1 MAATLRKEKKN
12 GSLEALQRK
21 AHQGRRAERQRH
33 LDRRVQVTRTLYQ
46 RGDPGS
52 ADQLEAEQAQT
63 KIKREIFDDKYN
75 RAAGNKDFTEFV
87 DEVFV
92 PWAKASKRSWQDDE
106 ERARPLKEFF
116 KGKRLRDITPMLIE
130 RYKQLRL
137 KTKTLHKRERS
148 PATVNRE
155 LQVLSKVFSMAY
167 DNGLVETNP
176 MRRVHKLREAPAR
189 ERYLTDDEEKR
200 LFEILVGRRAHIRP
214 IVVVAL
220 QTGMRQGE
228 ILGMKWE
235 NVDFE
240 QKTIYVAHT
249 KTGRPRKLPMSK
261 PVEVELRSLKQDAS
275 SEEHVFSYA
284 RTGLKLTTFRHAWEG
299 ACTAAKIS
307 GLRFHDLRHT
317 FATRLRAKGV
327 HEMDI
332 MSLLGHTTLQM
343 TSRYTHAMPENLRT
357 AVDSLNKR
365 PLQFRARPEA
375 IRRRG
380 KIAPSRYWNGW
391 KVIG

>member
-1 MAATLRKEKKN
+1 MAVWKRYNGKRIKGEGPKGKGTWIVEFRLRGQYVKQAIP
-12 GSLEALQRK
+12 EART
-21 AHQGRRAERQRH
+21 RA
-33 LDRRVQVTRTLYQ
+33 
-46 RGDPGS
+46 
-52 ADQLEAEQAQT
+52 EAEQAQI

-75 RAAGNKDFTEFV
+75 RAAGNKDFSDFV

-106 ERARPLKEFF
+106 ERARPLKEYFAF
-116 KGKRLRDITPMLIE
+116 KRLRDITPMLIE
-130 RYKQLRL
+130 QFKQQRL
-137 KTKTLHKRERS
+137 KTKTLHKRDRS

-155 LQVLSKVFSMAY
+155 LQVLSKVFAMAY

-189 ERYLTDDEEKR
+189 ERYLTDDEETR
-200 LFEILVGRRAHIRP
+200 LFSVLVGRRAHLRP

-228 ILGMKWE
+228 ILGLKWAH
-235 NVDFE
+235 VDFD

-249 KTGRPRKLPMSK
+249 KTGRPRRIPMSK

-275 SEEHVFSYA
+275 ADEHVFSYA
-284 RTGLKLTTFRHAWEG
+284 HTGLKLTTFRHAWEG
-299 ACTAAKIS
+299 ACKKAGIS

-332 MSLLGHTTLQM
+332 MTLLGHTTLQM
-343 TSRYTHAMPENLRT
+343 TSRYTHAMPQNLRT

-365 PLQFRARPEA
+365 PLPFRPKPVAA
-375 IRRRG
+375 G
-380 KIAPSRYWNGW
+380 IAPKSRQVATGTE
-391 KVIG
+391 GA

>member
-1 MAATLRKEKKN
+1 MAVWKRYNGKRVKGEGPKGKGTWIVEFRLRGLYIKEAIP
-12 GSLEALQRK
+12 EA
-21 AHQGRRAERQRH
+21 
-33 LDRRVQVTRTLYQ
+33 RTKQ
-46 RGDPGS
+46 
-52 ADQLEAEQAQT
+52 EAEQVQAQ
-63 KIKREIFDDKYN
+63 IKRAIFDDKYN

-87 DEVFV
+87 DEVFL
-92 PWAKASKRSWQDDE
+92 PWAKASKKSWEDDE
-106 ERARPLKEFF
+106 ERARPITEFF

-130 RYKQLRL
+130 KFKELRL
-137 KTKTLHKRERS
+137 KTKTMYDRERS

-155 LQVLSKVFSMAY
+155 LQVLSKVFSLAY

-176 MRRVHKLREAPAR
+176 MRRVHKLREAPGR

-200 LFEILVGRRAHIRP
+200 LFEVLSGRRAHVRP

-228 ILGMKWE
+228 VLGLRWE
-235 NVDFE
+235 HVDLD

-249 KTGRPRKLPMSK
+249 KTGRPRTIPMSR

-275 SEEHVFSYA
+275 SDEHVFSHA

-299 ACTAAKIS
+299 ACKEAKIT

-365 PLQFRARPEA
+365 PLPFRPRPRA
-375 IRRRG
+375 ATS
-380 KIAPSRYWNGW
+380 APKSRQVATGTE
-391 KVIG
+391 GA

>member
-1 MAATLRKEKKN
+1 M
-12 GSLEALQRK
+12 
-21 AHQGRRAERQRH
+21 
-33 LDRRVQVTRTLYQ
+33 
-46 RGDPGS
+46 
-52 ADQLEAEQAQT
+52 
-63 KIKREIFDDKYN
+63 
-75 RAAGNKDFTEFV
+75 
-87 DEVFV
+87 
-92 PWAKASKRSWQDDE
+92 PWAKASKRSWQDDD

-116 KGKRLRDITPMLIE
+116 KAKRLRDITPMLIE
-130 RYKQLRL
+130 KYKQLRL

-167 DNGLVETNP
+167 DNGLVEANP

-200 LFEILVGRRAHIRP
+200 LFEILVGRRAHVRP

-228 ILGMKWE
+228 ILGMTWA

-249 KTGRPRKLPMSK
+249 KTGRPRKLPMNN

-299 ACTAAKIS
+299 ACTEAKIS

-317 FATRLRAKGV
+317 FATRLRGKGV

-332 MSLLGHTTLQM
+332 MTLLGHTTLQM

-357 AVDSLNKR
+357 AVDSLNKHPLPFR
-365 PLQFRARPEA
+365 PRPA
-375 IRRRG
+375 IG
-380 KIAPSRYWNGW
+380 IAPKSRQVATGTE
-391 KVIG
+391 GA

>member
-1 MAATLRKEKKN
+1 MAVWKRYNGKRIKGEGPKGKGTWIVEFSLRGHYVKQAIP
-12 GSLEALQRK
+12 EARTK
-21 AHQGRRAERQRH
+21 A
-33 LDRRVQVTRTLYQ
+33 
-46 RGDPGS
+46 
-52 ADQLEAEQAQT
+52 EAEQAQT
-63 KIKREIFDDKYN
+63 KIKRDIFDDKYN

-116 KGKRLRDITPMLIE
+116 AGKRLRDITPMLIE
-130 RYKQLRL
+130 QLKQQRL
-137 KTKTLHKRERS
+137 KTKTLQKRDRS

-167 DNGLVETNP
+167 DNGLVEMNP

-189 ERYLTDDEEKR
+189 ERYLTDDEEKQ
-200 LFEILVGRRAHIRP
+200 LFAVLVGRRTHLRP

-228 ILGMKWE
+228 LLGLTWE
-235 NVDFE
+235 HVDLA

-249 KTGRPRKLPMSK
+249 KTGRPRRIPMSG

-275 SEEHVFSYA
+275 EGEHVFSYS
-284 RTGLKLTTFRHAWEG
+284 RTGLKLTTFRHTWER
-299 ACTAAKIS
+299 ACKQARIS

-332 MSLLGHTTLQM
+332 MTLLGHSTLQM
-343 TSRYTHAMPENLRT
+343 TSRYTHAMPQNLRT
-357 AVDSLNKR
+357 AVDSLNKQ
-365 PLQFRARPEA
+365 PLPFGPRS
-375 IRRRG
+375 
-380 KIAPSRYWNGW
+380 APKSRQLGT
-391 KVIG
+391 GTDGR

>member
-1 MAATLRKEKKN
+1 MAVWKRYNGKRIKGEGAKGKGVRIVEFSLRGHYVKEAIP
-12 GSLEALQRK
+12 EAQTK
-21 AHQGRRAERQRH
+21 QQAE
-33 LDRRVQVTRTLYQ
+33 
-46 RGDPGS
+46 
-52 ADQLEAEQAQT
+52 EAET

-75 RAAGNKDFTEFV
+75 PAAGNKDFTDFV

-92 PWAKASKRSWQDDE
+92 PWAKASKRSWQDDA

-116 KGKRLRDITPMLIE
+116 KGKRLRDITPMLIGK
-130 RYKQLRL
+130 YKQLRL
-137 KTKTLHKRERS
+137 KTTTLHKRERS

-167 DNGLVETNP
+167 DNGLVETNQ

-228 ILGMKWE
+228 ILGMTWE

-240 QKTIYVAHT
+240 QKTIYVAHP
-249 KTGRPRKLPMSK
+249 KTGRPRKLPMNN

-275 SEEHVFSYA
+275 SEEHVFSYT

-299 ACTAAKIS
+299 ACSQAKIS

-317 FATRLRAKGV
+317 FATRLRGKGV

-332 MSLLGHTTLQM
+332 MTLLGHTTLQM

-357 AVDSLNKR
+357 AVDSLNKHPLPFR
-365 PLQFRARPEA
+365 PRPVA
-375 IRRRG
+375 TG
-380 KIAPSRYWNGW
+380 IAPKSRQVATGTE
-391 KVIG
+391 GA

>member
-1 MAATLRKEKKN
+1 MAVWKRYNGKRVKGEGPKGKGVWIVEFRLRGQYVKQAIP
-12 GSLEALQRK
+12 EART
-21 AHQGRRAERQRH
+21 RA
-33 LDRRVQVTRTLYQ
+33 
-46 RGDPGS
+46 
-52 ADQLEAEQAQT
+52 EAEQAQV
-63 KIKREIFDDKYN
+63 KLKRDIFDDKYN

-106 ERARPLKEFF
+106 ERAKPLKVFF
-116 KGKRLRDITPMLIE
+116 AAKRLREITPMLIE
-130 RYKQLRL
+130 QFKQQRL
-137 KTKTLHKRERS
+137 KTKTLHKRDRS

-176 MRRVHKLREAPAR
+176 MRRVHKLREAPSR

-200 LFEILVGRRAHIRP
+200 LFAILVGRRAHIRP

-220 QTGMRQGE
+220 HTGMRQGE
-228 ILGMKWE
+228 ILSLKWE
-235 NVDFE
+235 HVDFD

-249 KTGRPRKLPMSK
+249 KTGRPRRIPVSK

-275 SEEHVFSYA
+275 QDEYVFSYG
-284 RTGLKLTTFRHAWEG
+284 RTGLKLTTFRHTWER
-299 ACTAAKIS
+299 ACKQARIS
-307 GLRFHDLRHT
+307 GLTFHDLRHT

-332 MSLLGHTTLQM
+332 MTLLGHTTLQM
-343 TSRYTHAMPENLRT
+343 TSRYTHAMPQNLRT
-357 AVDSLNKR
+357 AVDSLNKQPLPFR
-365 PLQFRARPEA
+365 PRT
-375 IRRRG
+375 
-380 KIAPSRYWNGW
+380 APKSRQLGTGTNGM
-391 KVIG
+391 

>member
-1 MAATLRKEKKN
+1 MAVWKRYNGKRIKGEGPKGKGIWIVEFRLRGHYIKEAIP
-12 GSLEALQRK
+12 EA
-21 AHQGRRAERQRH
+21 
-33 LDRRVQVTRTLYQ
+33 RTKQ
-46 RGDPGS
+46 
-52 ADQLEAEQAQT
+52 EAEQAQT
-63 KIKREIFDDKYN
+63 KIKRDIFDDKYN

-92 PWAKASKRSWQDDE
+92 PWAKVSKRSWQDDE
-106 ERARPLKEFF
+106 ERARPIKEFF
-116 KGKRLRDITPMLIE
+116 KGKRLRDITPILIE

-220 QTGMRQGE
+220 KTGMRQGE

-357 AVDSLNKR
+357 AVDSLTGG
-365 PLQFRARPEA
+365 PLPLRLVAGSARS
-375 IRRRG
+375 
-380 KIAPSRYWNGW
+380 APRSRQLATGTD
-391 KVIG
+391 GA

>member
-1 MAATLRKEKKN
+1 MAVWKRYNGKRIKGEGPKGKGTWIVEFRLRGHYIKQAIPEARTKE
-12 GSLEALQRK
+12 EAI
-21 AHQGRRAERQRH
+21 
-33 LDRRVQVTRTLYQ
+33 
-46 RGDPGS
+46 
-52 ADQLEAEQAQT
+52 QAQT
-63 KIKREIFDDKYN
+63 KIKRDIFDDKYN

-92 PWAKASKRSWQDDE
+92 PWARVSKRSWQDDE

-116 KGKRLRDITPMLIE
+116 NGKRLRDITPMLIE
-130 RYKQLRL
+130 KYKEQRL
-137 KTKTLHKRERS
+137 NTNTLHKRRRS

-189 ERYLTDDEEKR
+189 ERYLTDEEEKR
-200 LFEILVGRRAHIRP
+200 LFAILVGRRAHIRP

-220 QTGMRQGE
+220 HTGMRQGE
-228 ILGMKWE
+228 ILGLTWE

-240 QKTIYVAHT
+240 QKTIFVAHT
-249 KTGRPRKLPMSK
+249 KTGRPRKLPMSE
-261 PVEVELRSLKQDAS
+261 PVEAELRSLKQDAALH
-275 SEEHVFSYA
+275 EHVFSYA

-299 ACTAAKIS
+299 ACTAARIY

-317 FATRLRAKGV
+317 FATRLRARGV

-343 TSRYTHAMPENLRT
+343 TSRYSHAMPQNLRA
-357 AVDSLNKR
+357 AVDSLRKQPV
-365 PLQFRARPEA
+365 PLRLVRATARS
-375 IRRRG
+375 
-380 KIAPSRYWNGW
+380 APRSRQLSTGTDG
-391 KVIG
+391 V

>member
-1 MAATLRKEKKN
+1 MAVWKRYNGKRIKGEGPKGKGIWIVEFRLRGHYIKEAIP
-12 GSLEALQRK
+12 EA
-21 AHQGRRAERQRH
+21 
-33 LDRRVQVTRTLYQ
+33 RTKQ
-46 RGDPGS
+46 
-52 ADQLEAEQAQT
+52 EAEQAQT
-63 KIKREIFDDKYN
+63 KIKRDIFDDKYN

-92 PWAKASKRSWQDDE
+92 PWAKVSKRSWQDDE
-106 ERARPLKEFF
+106 ERARPIKEFF
-116 KGKRLRDITPMLIE
+116 KDKRLRDITPMLVE

-189 ERYLTDDEEKR
+189 ERYLTDEEEKS
-200 LFEILVGRRAHIRP
+200 LFAILVGRRAHIRP
-214 IVVVAL
+214 IVIVAL
-220 QTGMRQGE
+220 KTGMRQGE
-228 ILGMKWE
+228 ILGLKWE
-235 NVDFE
+235 HVDFD

-249 KTGRPRKLPMSK
+249 KTGRPRKIPMSK

-284 RTGLKLTTFRHAWEG
+284 RTGLKLTTFRHAWER

-307 GLRFHDLRHT
+307 GLRFHNLRHT

-357 AVDSLNKR
+357 AVDSLNKQ
-365 PLQFRARPEA
+365 PLQFRPRPEA
-375 IRRRG
+375 IRS
-380 KIAPSRYWNGW
+380 APKSRQVATGTDG
-391 KVIG
+391 VIYESR